1 MLVKRLQPDRLGHL
15 SDSDLLKQYLEGRE
29 EAFATLLHRHKRK
42 VWSHIYLMVRD
53 REVTEDIF
61 QETFIKVVNVLK
73 GDRYTDEGKFLP
85 WVLRMA
91 HNMVIDHFRRGKKMH
106 LLRSDDEHDVFARIK
121 QTDQNVEQRMV
132 NLQIDEDVRKLIDTL
147 PPEQREVVIM
157 RTYMNMSFKEIADV
171 TQVSI
176 NTALGRMRYA
186 LINMRKLIDKNAM
199 MLERA

>member
-1 MLVKRLQPDRLGHL
+1 MLVKRLQPQRLGHL

-73 GDRYTDEGKFLP
+73 SDRYTDEGKFLP
-85 WVLRMA
+85 WVLRVA

-132 NLQIDEDVRKLIDTL
+132 NVQIDEDVRKLIDTL

>member
-1 MLVKRLQPDRLGHL
+1 MLVKRLQPARLGHL
-15 SDSDLLKQYLEGRE
+15 SDSDLLKQHLEGRE

-73 GDRYTDEGKFLP
+73 SDRYTDEGKFLP
-85 WVLRMA
+85 WVLRVA

-147 PPEQREVVIM
+147 PPEQREVVVM